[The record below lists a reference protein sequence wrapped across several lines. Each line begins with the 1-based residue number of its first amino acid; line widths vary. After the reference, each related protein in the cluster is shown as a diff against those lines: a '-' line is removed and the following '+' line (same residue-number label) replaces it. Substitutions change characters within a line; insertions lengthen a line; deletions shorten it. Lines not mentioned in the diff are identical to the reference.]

1 VSKFRVETN
10 QAGRSSDGRRIGWP
24 RREQTPH
31 RANLS
36 LDDCFTLARSAAAAR
51 MEEPAMRRDPARVT
65 YLQDVPHVI
74 AARPGSRPV
83 RASVQLHLVRVL
95 MPVRV
100 GSRTGPF
107 QPCRHEP
114 DDRLNASIVRHRR
127 ECPRSCLGAI
137 GHRRYRAAIET
148 DGGATSTQSGYS
160 GVG

>member
-36 LDDCFTLARSAAAAR
+36 LDDCFTLVRSAAAAR

-74 AARPGSRPV
+74 ADGRGNNRCKPPV
-83 RASVQLHLVRVL
+83 DTALTMLGVLWNLAGVLRESVVR
-95 MPVRV
+95 
-100 GSRTGPF
+100 S
-107 QPCRHEP
+107 
-114 DDRLNASIVRHRR
+114 
-127 ECPRSCLGAI
+127 
-137 GHRRYRAAIET
+137 
-148 DGGATSTQSGYS
+148 
-160 GVG
+160 